1 MAAVVDG
8 VSGDTVNGWTDQ
20 CHQALLERP
29 AVPDRPETRD
39 DVCGRRTQNV
49 WHGLLI
55 SWRQRR
61 VSVWD
66 ERRPYQLVPHTD
78 RRPPPVSWHCSIPVH
93 SFIHTLPGTVR
104 FHSRRLP
111 SCDTEGASTRL
122 RQWEREEPSLRKYG
136 TDVAAA
142 AAYLAGDKPGWMRW
156 ERRWWK
162 RREMTVGC
170 GQCWTGGGPCCI
182 YSSVFTT
189 AEHSKHWLLSGLLTA
204 STVQEIDLIF
214 SLYFCTVL
222 G

>member
-78 RRPPPVSWHCSIPVH
+78 RRPPPVSWHCS
-93 SFIHTLPGTVR
+93 FIHTLPGPVR
-104 FHSRRLP
+104 FPQVAIMWYRGSKHPSQAVRTWGTIFEKVRYGRGSSSSIPRRGQTWM
-111 SCDTEGASTRL
+111 DEMR
-122 RQWEREEPSLRKYG
+122 
-136 TDVAAA
+136 AALMEKKRNDCWVWA
-142 AAYLAGDKPGWMRW
+142 VLD
-156 ERRWWK
+156 RWW
-162 RREMTVGC
+162 
-170 GQCWTGGGPCCI
+170 
-182 YSSVFTT
+182 S
-189 AEHSKHWLLSGLLTA
+189 LLYLL
-204 STVQEIDLIF
+204 
-214 SLYFCTVL
+214 
-222 G
+222 